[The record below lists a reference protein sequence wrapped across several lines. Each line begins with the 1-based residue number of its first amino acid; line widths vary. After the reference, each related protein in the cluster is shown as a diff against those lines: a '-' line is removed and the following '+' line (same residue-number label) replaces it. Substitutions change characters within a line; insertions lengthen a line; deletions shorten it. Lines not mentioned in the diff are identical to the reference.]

1 MKENEFV
8 NIDKEN
14 EDGGFDI
21 QVALGY
27 LRANWPLFVLSIVM
41 CLSLAFVYLHY
52 ATPIY
57 NVSAKVLLQDS
68 QKGGSVLSPSDMLVD
83 FGMQGKVSNVENEIE
98 LMSSMAVVRGAVV
111 DAGLYV
117 KYYLGEKE
125 LYKKVAP
132 FAVSVDKE
140 TQAALD
146 NILDLNF
153 IVDNAGDVQVS
164 YEYDSIVGSPVV
176 IDSYPFALTVP
187 AGCVMIDR
195 NELVGFESGSF
206 VAKVSPIDAV
216 AARYKRAL
224 SITPLSKTASVAV
237 LSYNTPNPAE
247 GADFLNAIIVS
258 FNDVTNE
265 TKRLVACRTEAFIS
279 ERLKSLRKELEEME
293 GSLAA
298 YKKQNELVDLKLDAS
313 QVIQRK
319 AEYVKLLEQID
330 LKVQA
335 SKYMNDFV
343 NNPKNDM
350 QVIPASF
357 GVELDPALVS
367 LVTNY
372 NAKVIERKT
381 LLQTT
386 TEENPVLKN
395 ATTVL
400 RTMQG
405 DLRTALQALDQSL
418 SIERK
423 AVSILADKYTGRF
436 EMSPEVERQLLTITR
451 ECDIKSGLYVMLLQK
466 YEETLLS
473 IEVQSDNLSCID
485 APFSSGI
492 VAPSKKKIFVLA
504 LFFALVLPVA
514 FIYISYLLRNKFAT
528 VDEVQ
533 AAVKAPFLGSIPLV
547 EPNAKQKKT
556 QQKRFIVVEKNKNDI
571 MAEAFRTLRTNLQ
584 FVMRNTSGKV
594 IMFTSTISGEG
605 KTFIA
610 ANLAVSTVLLGK
622 KVLLVGCDIRRPRLA
637 EMFHL
642 DANRKGLT
650 SYLAAPEG
658 EVEMLD
664 QLIVPSKVVDGL
676 DILTAGIVPPNPA
689 ELLSGS
695 NLDRAVEYLRGKYDY
710 IIFDAAPVGLVAD
723 SLIASR
729 IADTVAYVLRLGH
742 TFKGDAKF
750 IESLINEKKLENV
763 SIVVNGESFGGKSY
777 GYSTYG
783 GRRGRYGNY
792 GYAGYGYTYFDQQ
805 NKK

>member
-1 MKENEFV
+1 MKENDFI

-14 EDGGFDI
+14 EEGGFDI

-27 LRANWPLFVLSIVM
+27 LRANWLLFVMSIVV
-41 CLSLAFVYLHY
+41 CLSLAFVYLRY

-68 QKGGSVLSPSDMLVD
+68 QKGGSVLSPSDMLMD

-98 LMSSMAVVRGAVV
+98 LMSSLAVVRGAVL
-111 DAGLYV
+111 DAELYI
-117 KYYLGEKE
+117 KYYLNEKE
-125 LYKKVAP
+125 LYKKNAP
-132 FAVSVDKE
+132 FAVSIDE
-140 TQAALD
+140 DTRAAL
-146 NILDLNF
+146 NRVLDLKF
-153 IVDNAGDVQVS
+153 VIGNAGDVKVS
-164 YEYDSIVGSPVV
+164 YEYDSIVGNPVAV
-176 IDSYPFALTVP
+176 DSYPFTLNVP
-187 AGCVMIDR
+187 AGNVLIER
-195 NELVGFESGSF
+195 NDAVQLASGEIAAS
-206 VAKVSPIDAV
+206 VTPIDAV
-216 AARYKRAL
+216 AARYKKAL

-237 LSYNTPNPAE
+237 LSYNTPIPAE
-247 GADFLNAIIVS
+247 GADFLNAVIVS

-265 TKRLVACRTEAFIS
+265 TKRLVACRTEVFIS
-279 ERLKSLRKELEEME
+279 ERLKSLKKELEEME

-298 YKKQNELVDLKLDAS
+298 YKKQNELIDPKLDAS

-330 LKVQA
+330 LKIQA
-335 SKYMNDFV
+335 SKYMNNFV
-343 NNPKNDM
+343 NDPKNDM

-367 LVTNY
+367 LVNNY

-400 RTMQG
+400 RTMQS

-451 ECDIKSGLYVMLLQK
+451 ECDINSGLYVMLLQK

-485 APFSSGI
+485 TPLSSGI
-492 VAPSKKKIFVLA
+492 VAPSKKKVLVLA
-504 LFFALVLPVA
+504 LLVALVLPVA

-547 EPNAKQKKT
+547 EPNAKQKKS
-556 QQKRFIVVEKNKNDI
+556 QKKRFIVVEKNKNDV

-637 EMFHL
+637 EMFNL
-642 DANRKGLT
+642 DADRKGLT

-658 EVEMLD
+658 DVQMLD

-676 DILTAGIVPPNPA
+676 DVLTAGIVPPNPA
-689 ELLSGS
+689 ELLSGP
-695 NLDRAVEYLRGKYDY
+695 NLDRAVEYLREKYDY

-729 IADTVAYVLRLGH
+729 IADSVAYVVRLGH
-742 TFKGDAKF
+742 TFKADAKF
-750 IESLINEKKLENV
+750 IESLIKEKKLENV
-763 SIVVNGESFGGKSY
+763 SVVVNGENLNFKSY

-783 GRRGRYGNY
+783 GRSRRYGNY
-792 GYAGYGYTYFDQQ
+792 GYAGYGYTHFDK
-805 NKK
+805 NEK

>member
-1 MKENEFV
+1 MKENDFL
-8 NIDKEN
+8 NIDNEN
-14 EDGGFDI
+14 EEGGFDI
-21 QVALGY
+21 QLVLGY
-27 LRANWPLFVLSIVM
+27 LRANWLFFVLSVVV
-41 CLSLAFVYLHY
+41 CLSLAFVYLRY

-68 QKGGSVLSPSDMLVD
+68 QRGGSVLSPSDMLVD
-83 FGMQGKVSNVENEIE
+83 FGMQGRASNIENEMQ

-111 DAGLYV
+111 DAELYI
-117 KYYLGEKE
+117 KYHIGEKE
-125 LYKKVAP
+125 LYKKKTPLV
-132 FAVSVDKE
+132 VSVDK
-140 TQAALD
+140 TALNGLTD
-146 NILDLNF
+146 ALNLNLAVDLDGA
-153 IVDNAGDVQVS
+153 VKVS
-164 YEYDSIVGSPVV
+164 YLYDSIVGVAVPV
-176 IDSYPFALTVP
+176 DSYPFALEVPVGTVI
-187 AGCVMIDR
+187 IDR
-195 NELVGFESGSF
+195 NEDVELAPGEI
-206 VAKVSPIDAV
+206 VATVSPISAV
-216 AARYKRAL
+216 AARYKSAL
-224 SITPLSKTASVAV
+224 SISPLSKTASLAV

-247 GADFLNAIIVS
+247 GADFLNSVIVS

-279 ERLKSLRKELEEME
+279 ERLKSLKKELEEME

-298 YKKQNELVDLKLDAS
+298 YKKQNELVDPKLDAS

-335 SKYMNDFV
+335 SKYLNDFV

-357 GVELDPALVS
+357 GVDLDPALAS
-367 LVTNY
+367 LVNNY

-400 RTMQG
+400 RTMQS
-405 DLRTALQALDQSL
+405 DLRAALQALDQSL

-485 APFSSGI
+485 APICTGM
-492 VAPSKKKIFVLA
+492 VAPNKKMVYLIA
-504 LFFALVLPVA
+504 LFIGLVLPAV
-514 FIYISYLLRNKFAT
+514 FIYLSYLLRNKFAT
-528 VDEVQ
+528 VEEVQ
-533 AAVKAPFLGSIPLV
+533 NAIKLPYLGSIPLV
-547 EPNAKQKKT
+547 ESNIKQKKT
-556 QQKRFIVVEKNKNDI
+556 QQKRFIVVERNKNDI

-584 FVMRNTSGKV
+584 FVMKNTTGKV

-642 DANRKGLT
+642 DASRKGLT

-676 DILTAGIVPPNPA
+676 DVLTAGIVPPNPA

-695 NLDRAVEYLRGKYDY
+695 NLDRAVEYLREKYDY
-710 IIFDAAPVGLVAD
+710 IIFDAAPVGLVTDA
-723 SLIASR
+723 LIASR
-729 IADTVAYVLRLGH
+729 IADTVAYVVRLDH
-742 TFKGDAKF
+742 SFKGDAKF
-750 IESLINEKKLENV
+750 IQSLVKEKKLENV
-763 SIVVNGESFGGKSY
+763 SMVVNGEHVGGKSY

-783 GRRGRYGNY
+783 GRHGRYGNY

>member
-1 MKENEFV
+1 MKENDFI

-14 EDGGFDI
+14 EEGGFDI

-27 LRANWPLFVLSIVM
+27 LRANWLLFVMSIVV
-41 CLSLAFVYLHY
+41 CLSLAFVYLRY

-57 NVSAKVLLQDS
+57 NVSAKVLLQDT
-68 QKGGSVLSPSDMLVD
+68 QKGGSVLSPSDMLMD
-83 FGMQGKVSNVENEIE
+83 FGLQGRVSNVENEIE

-117 KYYLGEKE
+117 KYYIDEKE
-125 LYKKVAP
+125 QYKKASP
-132 FAVSVDKE
+132 FAVSVD
-140 TQAALD
+140 TTTLAALEQV
-146 NILDLNF
+146 LDLNF
-153 IVDNAGDVQVS
+153 VVGNTGDVEVS
-164 YEYDSIVGSPVV
+164 YEYDTLVGNPVV
-176 IDSYPFALTVP
+176 VDSYPFTLQVP
-187 AGCVMIDR
+187 AGNVLIDR
-195 NELVGFESGSF
+195 NDAVRLVSGEIAAS
-206 VAKVSPIDAV
+206 VAPIDAV
-216 AARYKRAL
+216 AARYKKAL

-237 LSYNTPNPAE
+237 LSYNTPIPAE
-247 GADFLNAIIVS
+247 GVDFLNAVIVS

-265 TKRLVACRTEAFIS
+265 TKRLVACRTEVFIS
-279 ERLKSLRKELEEME
+279 ERLKSLKKELEEME

-298 YKKQNELVDLKLDAS
+298 YKKQNELIDPKLDAS

-330 LKVQA
+330 LKIQA
-335 SKYMNDFV
+335 SKYMNNFV
-343 NNPKNDM
+343 NDPKNDM

-367 LVTNY
+367 LVNNY

-400 RTMQG
+400 RTMQS

-485 APFSSGI
+485 TPLSSGI
-492 VAPSKKKIFVLA
+492 VAPSKKKILVLA
-504 LFFALVLPVA
+504 LLVALVLPIA

-547 EPNAKQKKT
+547 EPNAKQKKM

-594 IMFTSTISGEG
+594 IMFTSTVSGEG

-610 ANLAVSTVLLGK
+610 ANLAVSMVLLGK

-637 EMFHL
+637 EMFKL
-642 DANRKGLT
+642 DASKKGLT

-658 EVEMLD
+658 DVAMLD
-664 QLIVPSKVVDGL
+664 DLIVPSKAVDGL
-676 DILTAGIVPPNPA
+676 DVLTAGIVPPNPA
-689 ELLSGS
+689 ELLSGP
-695 NLDRAVEYLRGKYDY
+695 NLDRAVEYLREKYDY

-723 SLIASR
+723 SMIASR
-729 IADTVAYVLRLGH
+729 IADTVAYVVRLDH
-742 TFKGDAKF
+742 TYKADAKF
-750 IESLINEKKLENV
+750 IESLIKEKKLENV
-763 SIVVNGESFGGKSY
+763 SVVVNGENLNFKSY

-783 GRRGRYGNY
+783 GHSRRYGNY
-792 GYAGYGYTYFDQQ
+792 GYAGYGYTHFDK
-805 NKK
+805 NEK

>member
-1 MKENEFV
+1 MKENDFI

-14 EDGGFDI
+14 EEGGFDI

-27 LRANWPLFVLSIVM
+27 LRANWLLFVMSIVV
-41 CLSLAFVYLHY
+41 CLSLAFVYLRY
-52 ATPIY
+52 ATPVY

-68 QKGGSVLSPSDMLVD
+68 QKGGSVLSPSDMLMD

-98 LMSSMAVVRGAVV
+98 LMSSLAVVRGAVL
-111 DAGLYV
+111 DAELYI
-117 KYYLGEKE
+117 KYYLNEKE
-125 LYKKVAP
+125 LYKKNAP
-132 FAVSVDKE
+132 FAVSIDE
-140 TQAALD
+140 DTRAAL
-146 NILDLNF
+146 NRVLDLKF
-153 IVDNAGDVQVS
+153 VIGNAGDVKVS
-164 YEYDSIVGSPVV
+164 YEYDSIVGNPVAV
-176 IDSYPFALTVP
+176 DSYPFTLKVP
-187 AGCVMIDR
+187 AGNVLIER
-195 NELVGFESGSF
+195 NDAVQLASGEIAAS
-206 VAKVSPIDAV
+206 VTPIDAV
-216 AARYKRAL
+216 AASYKKAL

-237 LSYNTPNPAE
+237 LSYNTPIPAE
-247 GADFLNAIIVS
+247 GADFLNAVIVS

-265 TKRLVACRTEAFIS
+265 TKRLVACRTEVFIS
-279 ERLKSLRKELEEME
+279 ERLKSLKKELEEME

-298 YKKQNELVDLKLDAS
+298 YKKQNELIDPKLDAS

-330 LKVQA
+330 LKIQA
-335 SKYMNDFV
+335 SKYMNNFV
-343 NNPKNDM
+343 NDPKNDM

-367 LVTNY
+367 LVNNY

-400 RTMQG
+400 RTMQS

-485 APFSSGI
+485 TPLSSGI
-492 VAPSKKKIFVLA
+492 VAPSKKKVLVLA
-504 LFFALVLPVA
+504 LLVALVLPVA

-547 EPNAKQKKT
+547 EPNAKQKKS
-556 QQKRFIVVEKNKNDI
+556 QKKRFIVVEKNKNDV

-637 EMFHL
+637 EMFNL
-642 DANRKGLT
+642 DADRKGLT

-658 EVEMLD
+658 DVQMLD

-676 DILTAGIVPPNPA
+676 DVLTAGIVPPNPA
-689 ELLSGS
+689 ELLSGP
-695 NLDRAVEYLRGKYDY
+695 NLDRAVEYLREKYDY

-723 SLIASR
+723 SMIASR
-729 IADTVAYVLRLGH
+729 IADTVAYVVRLGH
-742 TFKGDAKF
+742 TYKADAKF
-750 IESLINEKKLENV
+750 IESLIKEKKLENV
-763 SIVVNGESFGGKSY
+763 SVVVNGENLNFKSY

-783 GRRGRYGNY
+783 GRSRRYGNY
-792 GYAGYGYTYFDQQ
+792 GYAGYGYTHFDK
-805 NKK
+805 NEK